1 MEHLF
6 VHLFVHFMQLAL
18 SLCCMARLLRV
29 LHLRSLNTPF
39 SRKLPSIYL
48 STTITRTDIRRSITT
63 MSTNSNQQSSKTIQ
77 TDVAEVFRSI
87 EAKFTN
93 TKLGDR
99 WYLLTLAAL
108 VGGTEPELADQLYLY
123 IINKPDYQSSTS
135 RQALV
140 RRLREGLMKLISII
154 GVCKPIEAIL
164 AISKVERPEDR
175 DFSFSREN
183 WKNDSENHEKAMEWM
198 RKIYTTN
205 LDTTL
210 DLFNAH
216 RDFRWLSTEI
226 TYGLYL
232 SDRQNLDDWDT
243 ELLVLVGIMIQ
254 NLRLETHWHIR
265 GTRRIGVEKKDV
277 EVIVG
282 CVRELAKFMGV
293 KLDRVPTV
301 EEVEDDV

>member
-1 MEHLF
+1 
-6 VHLFVHFMQLAL
+6 
-18 SLCCMARLLRV
+18 
-29 LHLRSLNTPF
+29 
-39 SRKLPSIYL
+39 
-48 STTITRTDIRRSITT
+48 
-63 MSTNSNQQSSKTIQ
+63 
-77 TDVAEVFRSI
+77 
-87 EAKFTN
+87 
-93 TKLGDR
+93 
-99 WYLLTLAAL
+99 
-108 VGGTEPELADQLYLY
+108 
-123 IINKPDYQSSTS
+123 
-135 RQALV
+135 
-140 RRLREGLMKLISII
+140 MKLISII

-183 WKNDSENHEKAMEWM
+183 WKNDSTNHEKAMEWM
-198 RKIYTTN
+198 SKIYTNN

-277 EVIVG
+277 EVIAG

-293 KLDRVPTV
+293 KLNRVPTV